1 MLDMPVFPPQNAPA
15 VVAQA
20 SQPDRGDAKFDRTI
34 GICHP
39 IENSSDARGM
49 HGSSLSPV
57 LGVKNYFYA
66 VEGRKIEGSG
76 KIRVQKPPAHG
87 KLESFLERSGEENI
101 EYLPTP
107 GYLGP
112 DHATLVVNIGRLE
125 VKAMYFFYV
134 EEVLDNFSDKRLC
147 PRMYWKIALDSEPPT
162 TSQAADPGNREVTE
176 RLIGRIGPTT
186 ETEWIRVSP
195 DARRVAYAAGAG
207 GKKYD
212 ATTGKG
218 KLVAVIDGQEAGKPY
233 DSLGGTS
240 LGEIIFSP
248 DGKRLAY
255 VASNSGKWFVVVDG
269 KEGKKYDG
277 LVSALSFS
285 PDSRHVVYTASAD
298 GKSFAVV
305 DGKEGKHYDVLGV
318 APIFSPDSRRVAYAA
333 QTGGKQFAVVDGKE
347 GVHYEPFARIV
358 ASATEDG
365 GDYYDIG
372 GFLFSPDS
380 KRVTHVVSTGPQ
392 SVVVVDGQDGEYHN
406 GLVRSLV
413 FSPNSKRMAYVAAT
427 EDKRNR
433 FAVVDERQGKPY
445 EGVRTPVFSPDS
457 KRMAYAARAGGQ
469 WLMVVDGKEGKRYD
483 NLGTPV
489 FSPDG
494 KRVAYAAQALG
505 RWLMVEDGKESK
517 DYRGTG
523 MPVFSPN
530 GKRMAFLA
538 QAEGGLIGWLV
549 VADGKE
555 GAPYNSAGTPLFSPD
570 SKRLAY
576 WAQTGNKWF
585 VVVDG
590 QKGKPYDEILGN
602 PIVISGQIVEGE
614 FSRPLRFDSPENL
627 HYIAM
632 KDRRSVFLVEEA
644 LK

>member
-285 PDSRHVVYTASAD
+285 PDSRHVVYT
-298 GKSFAVV
+298 
-305 DGKEGKHYDVLGV
+305 
-318 APIFSPDSRRVAYAA
+318 
-333 QTGGKQFAVVDGKE
+333 
-347 GVHYEPFARIV
+347 
-358 ASATEDG
+358 DG